1 MIWAALLSDNRCLAL
16 RGHGL
21 ARGKRITLLAGH
33 AKEAKMTKTILT
45 ATLIAMLAAA
55 PAMARDA
62 LNQNKHITDSLVAG
76 KAADTI
82 RNTCSSITAKM
93 FTALSKLSDL
103 EDYARA
109 QGYSEA
115 EVKAFLKDKTEK
127 ARIKA
132 LATAYLKAAGAVEGD
147 EESYCKAGRDE
158 IAKGTLAGSL
168 LRSWK

>member
-1 MIWAALLSDNRCLAL
+1 MIWAALLSDNIGRVFGCNS
-16 RGHGL
+16 L
-21 ARGKRITLLAGH
+21 ARGSRINLLVGH
-33 AKEAKMTKTILT
+33 AKEVKMPKRFMT
-45 ATLIAMLAAA
+45 ATLIVMLAAN
-55 PAMARDA
+55 PVLARDA
-62 LNQNKHITDSLVAG
+62 LSQNKHITESLVAG

-82 RNTCSSITAKM
+82 RNACSSISAKM

-115 EVKAFLKDKTEK
+115 EVKAFLKDKAEK

-132 LATAYLKAAGAVEGD
+132 LANSYLKAAGVVEGD

-158 IAKGTLAGSL
+158 IAKDTLAGSL

>member
-1 MIWAALLSDNRCLAL
+1 MNWAALLSDSKGRAVGCH
-16 RGHGL
+16 RL
-21 ARGKRITLLAGH
+21 ARGMRINLLAPH
-33 AKEAKMTKTILT
+33 AKEAKMTKSFVTV
-45 ATLIAMLAAA
+45 TLIAMLAAS
-55 PAMARDA
+55 PVLARDP

-82 RNTCSSITAKM
+82 RNTCSSISAKM

-115 EVKAFLKDKTEK
+115 EVKAFLKDKIEK

-132 LATAYLKAAGAVEGD
+132 LANAYLKAAGAVEGD

-158 IAKGTLAGSL
+158 IAKDTLAGSL